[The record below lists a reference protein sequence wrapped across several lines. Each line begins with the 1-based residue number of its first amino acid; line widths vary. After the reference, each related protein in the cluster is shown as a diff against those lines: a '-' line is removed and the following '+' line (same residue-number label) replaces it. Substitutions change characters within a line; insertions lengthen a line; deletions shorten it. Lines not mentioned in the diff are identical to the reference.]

1 MKIAWQ
7 YLDKRNAAIRAL
19 KDYESMGY
27 ILEHTAEEMRN
38 IREKMEGCS
47 APILSGM
54 PKAPWNPGAGE
65 ERMVRQ
71 MDEMD
76 VQSARHQQA
85 EEYMAWF
92 QPAWEA
98 LSEDE
103 RYLLQQFF
111 CCEDRQQI
119 ENIAEVCER
128 FHIERT
134 SAYKK
139 KDRALAHLALL
150 LYGK

>member
-7 YLDKRNAAIRAL
+7 YLDKRNAAIHAL
-19 KDYESMGY
+19 KDYESMEY
-27 ILEHTAEEMRN
+27 ILNHTAEEIRN
-38 IREKMEGCS
+38 IRDEMEECS
-47 APILSGM
+47 APVPSDM
-54 PKAPWNPGAGE
+54 PKGPRNPQAGE

-76 VQSARHQQA
+76 VQSARYQQA
-85 EEYMAWF
+85 KEYMGWF
-92 QPAWEA
+92 EPAWEA

-103 RYLLQQFF
+103 RYLLQRFF
-111 CCEDRQQI
+111 CCEENRQI
-119 ENIAEVCER
+119 ENISEICER

-139 KDRALAHLALL
+139 KDRALAHLTLL